1 MNRDILSQLGQMQ
14 ERLARAQED
23 LDNRVA
29 EGTAGGGAV
38 TIKITG
44 AMKVQEL
51 RIDPDV
57 VDSSDVPMLEDLVT
71 AAVNEALQQVQG
83 FQMGQLSSLAGGL
96 NLGALGI
103 PGLGG
108 PGAGPGPAAGGSP
121 GALGAPEV
129 PPLNRAARRQQKR

>member
-14 ERLARAQED
+14 EKLTKAQED
-23 LDNRVA
+23 LENRVA

-38 TIKITG
+38 SIKITG
-44 AMKVQEL
+44 GMKVQEL
-51 RIDPDV
+51 HIEPDV
-57 VDSSDVPMLEDLVT
+57 VDASDVSMLEDLVT

-83 FQMGQLSSLAGGL
+83 FQMGQLSGLAGGL
-96 NLGALGI
+96 NLGGLI

-108 PGAGPGPAAGGSP
+108 AAGPAG
-121 GALGAPEV
+121 GALGAGDAPA

>member
-14 ERLARAQED
+14 EKMAKAQED
-23 LDNRVA
+23 LENRVA

-38 TIKITG
+38 SIKVSG
-44 AMKVQEL
+44 GMKVQEL
-51 RIDPDV
+51 HIDPDV
-57 VDSSDVPMLEDLVT
+57 VDPSDVAMLEDLVT

-83 FQMGQLSSLAGGL
+83 FQMGQISSLAGGL
-96 NLGALGI
+96 NLGELGI

-108 PGAGPGPAAGGSP
+108 GPAGGG
-121 GALGAPEV
+121 GAEGPA

>member
-1 MNRDILSQLGQMQ
+1 MNRDILSQLGQIQ
-14 ERLARAQED
+14 ERIAKAQEE
-23 LDNRVA
+23 LESRVA

-44 AMKVQEL
+44 GMKVQEL
-51 RIDPDV
+51 HIEPDV
-57 VDSSDVPMLEDLVT
+57 VDPSDVSMLEDLVT

-83 FQMGQLSSLAGGL
+83 FQMGQISGLAGGL

-108 PGAGPGPAAGGSP
+108 AAGG
-121 GALGAPEV
+121 GAPGG
-129 PPLNRAARRQQKR
+129 PPPALNRAARRQQKR